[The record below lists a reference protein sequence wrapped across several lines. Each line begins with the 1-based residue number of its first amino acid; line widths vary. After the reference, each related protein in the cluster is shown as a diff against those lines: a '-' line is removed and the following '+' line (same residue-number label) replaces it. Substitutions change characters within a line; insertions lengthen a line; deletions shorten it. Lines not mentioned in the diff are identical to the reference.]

1 MHVPCP
7 SHGFLVPTRDGNHP
21 CLARLT
27 WLCWP
32 TWSIRLSQFCTIY
45 LLPKKFGSQKVFGPE
60 KCWVR
65 KNFVSEKIFDPT
77 IYLLPKKFGSQ
88 KLFVQTF
95 FLHKTLGPKKFW
107 AKNIL
112 GPKQFWSQTILG
124 PENFKFPRILS
135 SKTFGSK
142 ES

>member
-1 MHVPCP
+1 MSFTFFFYKNQFNACVPCP
-7 SHGFLVPTRDGNHP
+7 SHGFLVPTRGGNHP

-45 LLPKKFGSQKVFGPE
+45 LLPKKFGSQK
-60 KCWVR
+60 
-65 KNFVSEKIFDPT
+65 
-77 IYLLPKKFGSQ
+77 
-88 KLFVQTF
+88 LFVQTF
-95 FLHKTLGPKKFW
+95 FVHKTLGSKKFL